1 MNNLAR
7 YLTYPRPMH
16 IQTLKRTLCYIKET
30 HILGIK
36 YQQSTNGNI
45 LHGYYDVDWA
55 GDKDTR

>member
-1 MNNLAR
+1 
-7 YLTYPRPMH
+7 MH